1 MNAVR
6 RFSTACIR
14 LAKKGDV
21 EEIRLYF
28 GRPSNNLSLG
38 LVGLANVGKSTLFQ
52 AFTRS
57 KLGNP
62 ANYPFATIEPE
73 KSMMLVPLEK
83 LEHYQSLFG
92 SEKQVPSTL
101 IVYDIAGLTRN
112 ASSGQGLGNK
122 FLSDIRQ
129 VDGIFQVVRGFRDDD
144 IIHIENNVVDPIRDL
159 VIVNDELILK
169 DLEYI
174 ETGLE
179 LVNKMYKKPQA
190 NKAVLDFEKDLLER
204 IQDLLYEGKK
214 IASVETW
221 TAEEIE
227 TINTYNFL
235 TAKPTVFLLNVS
247 ESDYLLQTNEF
258 VEKVEEWIGAN
269 CGGDKLVMVSAEYE
283 TKIAESLEEE
293 DLQNAPQN
301 GLQENFIETLSET
314 VGQSALPSIV
324 TQMRNA
330 LHLISFFTCGPKEAH
345 QWTIRQGSTAPH
357 AAGVI
362 HTDLQKTFVSALV
375 YKWADLKQESC
386 PLNEAHIKS
395 TGKQYRH
402 GKKYIVEDGDV
413 LIIKAAGGKSR

>member
-1 MNAVR
+1 M
-6 RFSTACIR
+6 
-14 LAKKGDV
+14 
-21 EEIRLYF
+21 
-28 GRPSNNLSLG
+28 
-38 LVGLANVGKSTLFQ
+38 
-52 AFTRS
+52 
-57 KLGNP
+57 
-62 ANYPFATIEPE
+62 
-73 KSMMLVPLEK
+73 
-83 LEHYQSLFG
+83 
-92 SEKQVPSTL
+92 
-101 IVYDIAGLTRN
+101 
-112 ASSGQGLGNK
+112 GNK